1 MVTDSPKIDHWLTC
15 TLACLLLSCI
25 LHSGSR
31 DHDTRW
37 SVSLSVISR
46 PGTHSAAPRQFKIPT
61 WCPDILKC
69 IKKWTSG
76 KSSCNSQD
84 GRKWYSHLSIYFG
97 GNSGLRIP
105 WGASSNED
113 AGDCWLA
120 QNNPAV
126 VTEAHGRGTISS
138 GGEHKPIC
146 KQEERSKEQLR
157 SRKKGRKWRYNGFVR
172 AESENWKRLSYWQ
185 WWEVRV
191 VEQVKRGWQK
201 PEVCSCR
208 EQQTNDK
215 KGQKDKEWDKG
226 WWWGR

>member
-1 MVTDSPKIDHWLTC
+1 MP
-15 TLACLLLSCI
+15 
-25 LHSGSR
+25 
-31 DHDTRW
+31 
-37 SVSLSVISR
+37 
-46 PGTHSAAPRQFKIPT
+46 
-61 WCPDILKC
+61 
-69 IKKWTSG
+69 
-76 KSSCNSQD
+76 
-84 GRKWYSHLSIYFG
+84 WYSVGSVFRSGHLERVHVIHKMA
-97 GNSGLRIP
+97 GNDTAIFQFTLGETQFSGFHEVHHQMRMQVI
-105 WGASSNED
+105 
-113 AGDCWLA
+113 AGSHKTTPQQLQKRTVVA
-120 QNNPAV
+120 Q
-126 VTEAHGRGTISS
+126 ISL

-157 SRKKGRKWRYNGFVR
+157 SRKKGRKWRFNGFVR